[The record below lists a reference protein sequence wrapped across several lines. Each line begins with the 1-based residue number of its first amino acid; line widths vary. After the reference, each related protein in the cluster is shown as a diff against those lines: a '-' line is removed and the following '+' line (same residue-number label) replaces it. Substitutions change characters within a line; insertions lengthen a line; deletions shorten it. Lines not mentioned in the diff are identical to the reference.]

1 MMRDRMTLVR
11 SEVHSERITILFVLR
26 LQAAGCCAR
35 QPADMA
41 LLLRKDLSFLLPSA
55 SGLVQDSDC
64 SPNRKRRAS
73 QVTFDSRLRPHG
85 SAICRAPSE
94 ASEGTLVIQRKSIKD
109 RK

>member
-1 MMRDRMTLVR
+1 MYHV
-11 SEVHSERITILFVLR
+11 
-26 LQAAGCCAR
+26 
-35 QPADMA
+35 
-41 LLLRKDLSFLLPSA
+41 RKDLSFLLPSA